1 LIFEPPELTSGTKQK
16 FMNLALAE
24 IMFILPILIFILI
37 PMMFFLI
44 AQRDLLKAIEPDNRT
59 IQPNE
64 VWLQLIP
71 VFNLYWQFVVV
82 DRIADSIRNELVE
95 RHPVSFGATS
105 NSAFPIH
112 TDERPTHDLGRAYCI
127 LGLIGVL
134 GFFTFFLLCFAG
146 LAATICW
153 IVYWVKIAEYKNRFL
168 SNTF

>member
-1 LIFEPPELTSGTKQK
+1 MSLGFT
-16 FMNLALAE
+16 E
-24 IMFILPILIFILI
+24 ILLMLPVLGFILI
-37 PMMFFLI
+37 PMIFFLI
-44 AQRDLLKAIEPDNRT
+44 AQQDLLRTIKPENRT

-82 DRIADSIRNELVE
+82 DKIADSIRNELVD

-105 NSAFPIH
+105 DSAFPIY

-134 GFFTFFLLCFAG
+134 GFFTFFLLSCAG
-146 LAATICW
+146 IAATICW
-153 IVYWVKIAEYKNRFL
+153 IIYWVRIAEYKNRFL
-168 SNTF
+168 SNSF